1 MNDIELK
8 FNDNGRADF
17 VIDDGGERLA
27 EMEISI
33 TGDNLTVYHTEVN
46 DKLKGQGIGS
56 KLLETMVAYAREHKL
71 KVIPLCPFVYAQF
84 KRHPERYEDIWN
96 KKMRP

>member
-17 VIDDGGERLA
+17 VIEGSGERLA

-56 KLLETMVAYAREHKL
+56 KLLEKMVAYAREHEL
-71 KVIPLCPFVYAQF
+71 NVIPLCPFVYAQF